1 MQYRFPKRSFVA
13 TLGDREIAKTNNA
26 LVLSEVGYAIYE
38 PVIYFPE
45 SDVALELLEKIDKT
59 THCPLKGDTAY
70 FNLVDAATEHEQG
83 ACPTV
88 RGVHVRVETHTA
100 HGTERAEMPRHGPQ
114 QSPGSKPTRAA
125 AVDFGDFADH
135 AGVDGKRG

>member
-70 FNLVDAATEHEQG
+70 FNLVDAATEHEQEI
-83 ACPTV
+83 AW
-88 RGVHVRVETHTA
+88 
-100 HGTERAEMPRHGPQ
+100 Q
-114 QSPGSKPTRAA
+114 YDKPFEFAA
-125 AVDFGDFADH
+125 KLQTYIAFDPNKINVATL
-135 AGVDGKRG
+135 A